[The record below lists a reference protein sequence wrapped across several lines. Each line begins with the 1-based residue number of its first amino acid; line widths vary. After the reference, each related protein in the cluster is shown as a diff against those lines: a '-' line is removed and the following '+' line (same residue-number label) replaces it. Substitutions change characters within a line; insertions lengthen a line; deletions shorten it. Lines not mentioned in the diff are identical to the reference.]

1 MTELRSCAVRRQG
14 PFVRSAARITPE
26 LLDVLVQIHDDRL
39 PIAEIARRL
48 ALEAELR
55 GQARPSYERVRQLV
69 HDVRLEQAES
79 GPGRLQLTLEVTT
92 GLRSRS
98 SFQDEFDRLEARETR
113 ARACV
118 NCRTGGS

>member
-1 MTELRSCAVRRQG
+1 
-14 PFVRSAARITPE
+14 VRSAARITPE

-113 ARACV
+113 ARA
-118 NCRTGGS
+118 RRRK